1 MWRRYIRVV
10 HIFSAYHGGIYRLI
24 IGKASERLGH
34 SASWEPL
41 GGSPELPQLG
51 PEILGFGEL
60 QSGSHDAERQNQS
73 SMQQPKIMLKLQL
86 ADLFVVSKP
95 NPRGYI
101 VEFND

>member
-1 MWRRYIRVV
+1 MAL
-10 HIFSAYHGGIYRLI
+10 HTYHGGIYRI
-24 IGKASERLGH
+24 KIGIGSGRLGH

-73 SMQQPKIMLKLQL
+73 SMQQPKIMLKLQPAQGPCL
-86 ADLFVVSKP
+86 YLSPAHAV
-95 NPRGYI
+95 R